1 MPVGMNLWRV
11 SHSVMEALFC
21 GAWGGPGNL
30 QMQERLDPEETLA
43 WESSG
48 AIRASFQMEIW
59 PFCASSKCCRI
70 SLQPA
75 ASLKEPCCWIA
86 LPLENDAHS
95 LFFFLHHGCLARLH
109 TPTFGRAPPPT
120 TFWWWATADF
130 PSLLSDTDT
139 HSWKGWVRRCS
150 WLLSVPQELPV
161 LTWNEFSL
169 KHQHWHETPR
179 EFGLLLQLEHLD
191 PWGIREL
198 RTLLRFLP
206 FLHLSCI
213 FAATKAV

>member
-95 LFFFLHHGCLARLH
+95 LFFFFAPWMPCQVAHTHVWQGSTSHHVLVMSNSRFPISSEWHRYSQLEGLGKEVLLAALSSSGASSAHMKRVFPKA
-109 TPTFGRAPPPT
+109 PT
-120 TFWWWATADF
+120 
-130 PSLLSDTDT
+130 
-139 HSWKGWVRRCS
+139 
-150 WLLSVPQELPV
+150 
-161 LTWNEFSL
+161 LTWNTSWVWSL
-169 KHQHWHETPR
+169 ASARTP
-179 EFGLLLQLEHLD
+179 GSLGDQ
-191 PWGIREL
+191 G
-198 RTLLRFLP
+198 
-206 FLHLSCI
+206 
-213 FAATKAV
+213 A

>member
-95 LFFFLHHGCLARLH
+95 LFFFCTMDALPGCTHPRLA
-109 TPTFGRAPPPT
+109 G
-120 TFWWWATADF
+120 
-130 PSLLSDTDT
+130 
-139 HSWKGWVRRCS
+139 
-150 WLLSVPQELPV
+150 
-161 LTWNEFSL
+161 
-169 KHQHWHETPR
+169 
-179 EFGLLLQLEHLD
+179 
-191 PWGIREL
+191 
-198 RTLLRFLP
+198 
-206 FLHLSCI
+206 LHLPPRSGDEQQQI
-213 FAATKAV
+213 SHLFWVTPILTAGRVG